1 MVNECEYDDE
11 LEFVSLCDNTVYCKV
26 TYAIA
31 NANG

>member
-1 MVNECEYDDE
+1 MVNKRKYDDE
-11 LEFVSLCDNTVYCKV
+11 LEFVPLCENTLYCKV